1 MTPLTLLFLAA
12 SYFFYSWVLVLAPF
26 TPLFLSIT
34 VKIATTIAY
43 ETIRTVANLFL
54 GVVGGAGFAS
64 TMTGQ
69 LLQTTLTILG
79 TVLVAVIKAVWTIAV
94 VLVHAGI
101 HVLIEGPKVL
111 IGVGAA
117 VNCTM
122 AICRDS
128 IVSTL
133 YHCLG
138 IVDTTCDFMFV
149 TVPAAG
155 VGLMVSP
162 FSAWAQLVGDVK
174 GRNEQLLLLVFNF
187 VVARSLI
194 NFFWPPRSLGTWR
207 IPTPD
212 GEFQDLEADPM
223 RLRAVLRLWW
233 PFLSLTLV
241 LFRNFLASNSYKWH
255 LAVIAVP
262 LVVERVTMTALGIF
276 LEVLCA
282 VLLEHASLNNPV
294 GHLRV
299 TNGVDTGLVGGTQR
313 DPNCCVVCQDREAVY
328 AVINCGHL
336 ALCQGMQPPKGP

>member
-12 SYFFYSWVLVLAPF
+12 SYFFYSWVLVLAAF

-43 ETIRTVANLFL
+43 ETIRIVANLFL

-79 TVLVAVIKAVWTIAV
+79 TVLVAVIKALWTVAV

-122 AICRDS
+122 AVCRDS

-138 IVDTTCDFMFV
+138 LVDTTCDIMFV

-174 GRNEQLLLLVFNF
+174 GR
-187 VVARSLI
+187 
-194 NFFWPPRSLGTWR
+194 
-207 IPTPD
+207 
-212 GEFQDLEADPM
+212 
-223 RLRAVLRLWW
+223 
-233 PFLSLTLV
+233 
-241 LFRNFLASNSYKWH
+241 K
-255 LAVIAVP
+255 
-262 LVVERVTMTALGIF
+262 
-276 LEVLCA
+276 
-282 VLLEHASLNNPV
+282 
-294 GHLRV
+294 
-299 TNGVDTGLVGGTQR
+299 
-313 DPNCCVVCQDREAVY
+313 
-328 AVINCGHL
+328 
-336 ALCQGMQPPKGP
+336 